1 MRQTRSKNG
10 LLLAMATLAILLI
23 FATAI
28 LAIWLLAQA
37 RSGQP
42 EIVTENRQGEDSGA
56 THQASPVADDEAVGG
71 VVTINEPATTTE
83 GNSQDSATET
93 PPSEYL
99 PETLTE
105 PPPEQTVPTEGLQI
119 SEADDDIQDPPED
132 PGYSLLQRYE
142 MNRPAHLAA
151 YVDSEANIT
160 GIRVSWLEPSANVND
175 SPDYHLFQWREYHED
190 FSSGRQQE
198 FQPTDQGLSGDGMHR
213 KKSVFIPD
221 LKAYKL
227 RVILVYGLLHVDS
240 REALVITPI
249 NILTEHIEKRIVEQY
264 NDEHPWLS
272 EAWNYMRQS
281 KMPIEHNPE
290 LEYIGWVQAEVQV
303 DYPLSRTRASYL
315 QFSRLVDI
323 SDTLHIHELA
333 HIYTFTNDLSKN
345 PGGLAIAQ
353 LYFSRLAANSG
364 SRDCKG
370 FELYADAATAFVIP
384 GGETGYWEDGCPFA
398 GSSQSTPEALE
409 VVGQAFAGRMP
420 DWLHEAYGDAD
431 GGLNLAHI
439 WEDVRA
445 IEEGWLR
452 VSVVY
457 RLRNQFGGYCDAAL
471 VGATVFDANSNLIN
485 PWLDG
490 GCR

>member
-1 MRQTRSKNG
+1 
-10 LLLAMATLAILLI
+10 MATLAILLV

-42 EIVTENRQGEDSGA
+42 EIATENQREEDSGA
-56 THQASPVADDEAVGG
+56 TDQVSPATDDEAVGG
-71 VVTINEPATTTE
+71 VMTTDEPATTME
-83 GNSQDSATET
+83 DNSQDSVTEILL
-93 PPSEYL
+93 SESL
-99 PETLTE
+99 PEPSPE
-105 PPPEQTVPTEGLQI
+105 PPPEQTVPTEDLQT
-119 SEADDDIQDPPED
+119 SGVDNDAQDPPED

-142 MNRPAHLAA
+142 MNRPARLTA
-151 YVDSEANIT
+151 YVNSEASIT
-160 GIRVSWLEPSANVND
+160 GVKASWEEPSANVND
-175 SPDYHLFQWREYHED
+175 PPDYHLLQWREYHED
-190 FSSGRQQE
+190 FSSERQQE
-198 FQPTDQGLSGDGMHR
+198 FQPTDQSLSGDGMYR
-213 KKSVFIPD
+213 KKGIFIPD

-240 REALVITPI
+240 REALVLTPI
-249 NILTEHIEKRIVEQY
+249 NTLIENIEKRVVEQY
-264 NDEHPWLS
+264 SDEHPWLS
-272 EAWNYMRQS
+272 ETWNYMRQN
-281 KMPIEHNPE
+281 KMLIEHNSE
-290 LEYIGWVQAEVQV
+290 LEYTGWVQAEVQV
-303 DYPLSRTRASYL
+303 DHPLSRTRATYL
-315 QFSRLVDI
+315 QFSRLVAI

-353 LYFSRLAANSG
+353 LYFNRLAANSG

-409 VVGQAFAGRMP
+409 VVRQAFAGRMP

-431 GGLNLAHI
+431 GSLNLAHI

-452 VSVVY
+452 TSVVY

-485 PWLDG
+485 PWVDG